1 MSLRSEICARLLLP
15 LIVTLLTVL
24 AVFKL
29 SGTDLHFAKYCAE
42 ATLVYAAV
50 LLFPFIIRAA
60 LWGIFQFIVAL
71 QMCSIVSTGIYIVP
85 LTVMNLSSHNAIGV
99 KAQIWLA
106 FIFAVVFFP
115 SFFAIFSTKNVKVK
129 KKIYMAAGSVVSVLM
144 IVLAFTQNSVLKS
157 TKHLAKAVLHD
168 VYFVPKQNA
177 AIREQ
182 YRKPAVVSQSQLE
195 TAGAGYFSPDTPIKN
210 VIVIFV
216 EGFSAEVVDYKNHSS
231 RNLTPT
237 YDQLYKNSL
246 AFDHYYNHTYATY
259 RGLRGQLYSLWQFK
273 GGFYLNP
280 NSPGFGEMDHEK
292 IHKLTD
298 SGLVSVPEIL
308 NQHHFNTYFLS

>member
-99 KAQIWLA
+99 KA
-106 FIFAVVFFP
+106 
-115 SFFAIFSTKNVKVK
+115 
-129 KKIYMAAGSVVSVLM
+129 
-144 IVLAFTQNSVLKS
+144 
-157 TKHLAKAVLHD
+157 
-168 VYFVPKQNA
+168 
-177 AIREQ
+177 
-182 YRKPAVVSQSQLE
+182 
-195 TAGAGYFSPDTPIKN
+195 
-210 VIVIFV
+210 
-216 EGFSAEVVDYKNHSS
+216 
-231 RNLTPT
+231 
-237 YDQLYKNSL
+237 
-246 AFDHYYNHTYATY
+246 
-259 RGLRGQLYSLWQFK
+259 
-273 GGFYLNP
+273 
-280 NSPGFGEMDHEK
+280 
-292 IHKLTD
+292 
-298 SGLVSVPEIL
+298 LV
-308 NQHHFNTYFLS
+308 

>member
-144 IVLAFTQNSVLKS
+144 IVLAFTQNSVL
-157 TKHLAKAVLHD
+157 V
-168 VYFVPKQNA
+168 
-177 AIREQ
+177 
-182 YRKPAVVSQSQLE
+182 
-195 TAGAGYFSPDTPIKN
+195 
-210 VIVIFV
+210 
-216 EGFSAEVVDYKNHSS
+216 
-231 RNLTPT
+231 
-237 YDQLYKNSL
+237 
-246 AFDHYYNHTYATY
+246 
-259 RGLRGQLYSLWQFK
+259 
-273 GGFYLNP
+273 
-280 NSPGFGEMDHEK
+280 
-292 IHKLTD
+292 
-298 SGLVSVPEIL
+298 
-308 NQHHFNTYFLS
+308 